1 MSGIKECIR
10 NCAAGAVIF
19 SMVGLTSGAALHA
32 QASSPASTSLPA
44 PVLNALARST
54 SVSLQLPDG
63 RTLQLENQYLVLTS
77 LDGKARSFPL
87 PTIRIGATTV
97 VLPNGRVLVWGGT
110 DPFGQLLADGEWFD
124 PAIGQ
129 FSAATATGLAPIT
142 GQNMTVLSDGDV
154 LVAGGWTAASG
165 DVDVVTLWHPATN
178 TSTALV
184 GTSPAR
190 LAQTATLLRDGTVAL
205 SGGFDLRG
213 AKVDDVQRFDPA
225 TGVLTKMGD
234 VAPDLA
240 KLTVVASM
248 PVADSTDNTADT
260 PISVRF
266 SQPIDP
272 RSVSVATVSLIG
284 PAGPVDVTIA
294 GVQNGRLAFVT
305 PHLDL
310 LTGSSYTLVLS
321 GIRGT
326 QGQRL
331 PFTSIGFRTAALSA
345 PASSA
350 SASRAADHASKDTN
364 ASASSSGIA
373 TAASKATV
381 AGGLAKSFTLYRST
395 GSQGSALTNASC
407 NTVTTTPHLCRQTS
421 YIKDGAWYPGQNNA
435 GIPGNGHWRLNLPD
449 MSAIQIAADAVTR
462 HEAVK
467 RAQTLSARASISS
480 SLSGELELIDGNPI
494 AHVQVTLGKVSAY
507 TDAQGRFTLNDV
519 PSGRQSLYVD
529 GTTAN
534 HTGYEYGQF
543 VVGVDVLP
551 GGITQMPY
559 HMYLPR
565 ILDRDK
571 IPLPS
576 PTTQDMVITH
586 PDIPGLEIHI
596 PAGTVMR
603 DHKGKVVTEFAIVP
617 TPVDRAP
624 FPVSENFPVYFSL
637 EPGGATVQS
646 INAKKPQ
653 GLTIVYPNYAHAPPG
668 AEANFYVYEP
678 KEGWRVYGK
687 GRVTADG
694 RQVEPEAGVNL
705 VWVMGGSFGLSNAH
719 PGDTNPTKE
728 CGPCAGDPVDLW
740 SGTLQES
747 QTDVHINDVMPIDV
761 TRLWHDNA
769 YLALDPRMFGGWRSN
784 YDMYLYSGT
793 GDFSKPNIRLPD
805 GNVLV
810 FSQIATRPGDTYTW
824 HYTTGGAS
832 PWNGAVLET
841 VSYNMRCG
849 AIIECFLLTT
859 RDGTQYQFTNG
870 YYAPSQLT
878 FIRDRFGNQVSLTWS
893 AGLLQQVTSPSGRYV
908 SFTYN
913 ADNSIASMAD
923 NTGRTWG
930 YTYHKKA
937 VVAGQNQFA
946 YFLDTVT
953 HPDTTTT
960 QFTYDDDYT
969 TPPSGQPA
977 THVPGTLLT
986 MTDRNG
992 NVVMSNHYAADSSQI
1007 SQQTL
1012 ADGSTYQFQYVLSNG
1027 VPGETDVTDP
1037 LGHVRRVLFDPASGY
1052 PASETWGYGTSL
1064 AQTTTYVR
1072 DANGLMSSMTDALG
1086 RTTTFGY
1093 DANNNVTQVTALA
1106 GTSNAVSASFTWTP
1120 DYNQLASR
1128 TDALGHTTSF
1138 AYTSGCLTGV
1148 TDPLG
1153 HTTSIACNGSGQ
1165 PVQITDALGHT
1176 SALAYQG
1183 NDLRGVTDALGRS
1196 LTFAVD
1202 SLGRLTSVS
1211 DPLGHTSLR
1220 QYNSNGWLTR
1230 STDPLGQITELG
1242 YDNEGH
1248 IISVTLP
1255 SGAVLATTY
1264 TPRYWVSQR
1273 TDALGQSEH
1282 WTYDGLG
1289 NVLSTTDRKNQ
1300 TTTYASRDAL
1310 GRFVQVTY
1318 ADGSTVMAD
1327 TYDAGNR
1334 LVKLT
1339 DSVSGPI
1346 TRSFDDLDHMT
1357 GESTPQGVV
1366 TYTYAPNG
1374 LRTSMVAA
1382 GQAPVTYTYDA
1393 ADRLASLSQGSESVG
1408 FTYDNANRR
1417 ATLTLPNGI
1426 VANYGYDA
1434 ANELTGITYTTAANT
1449 TVGDL
1454 GYTYD
1459 TAGRRIG
1466 QTGTLASDVLPTVTS
1481 ANSTFDLANRQAGFN
1496 GKTLSYDANGNL
1508 TGDGV
1513 STYVWNARN
1522 QLAQI
1527 QQGVTTVAS
1536 FSYDAAGRRIAKT
1549 ASGVTTGYLYDGAN
1563 AVQETQGTV
1572 INPIL
1577 TGLHVDERFA
1587 RNEGGT
1593 RSYFLTDALG
1603 STVALANAGGS
1614 LIQQYQYDPYGNAA
1628 TTPSTTNPY
1637 QYTGRENDGTGLY
1650 YYRARYYSPAMG
1662 RFISEDPIGF
1672 GGGQNNF
1679 YAYAGGSPLMYIDS
1693 NGKELLLAGIG
1704 AGIGG
1709 AFGLVQG
1716 IIAGHTGWELAADVG
1731 AGALTGGVAGLTN
1744 GMSLLVGIPLRAATG
1759 AAIEAGKQ
1767 KLVDGCVH
1775 DYVGIGLAGAGS
1787 LLGDASE
1794 FGSKGA
1800 WSAASAGAEK
1810 YGSAITGDIFG
1821 GALPLPA
1828 APSAPDR

>member
-1 MSGIKECIR
+1 M
-10 NCAAGAVIF
+10 
-19 SMVGLTSGAALHA
+19 
-32 QASSPASTSLPA
+32 
-44 PVLNALARST
+44 
-54 SVSLQLPDG
+54 
-63 RTLQLENQYLVLTS
+63 
-77 LDGKARSFPL
+77 
-87 PTIRIGATTV
+87 
-97 VLPNGRVLVWGGT
+97 
-110 DPFGQLLADGEWFD
+110 
-124 PAIGQ
+124 
-129 FSAATATGLAPIT
+129 
-142 GQNMTVLSDGDV
+142 
-154 LVAGGWTAASG
+154 
-165 DVDVVTLWHPATN
+165 
-178 TSTALV
+178 
-184 GTSPAR
+184 
-190 LAQTATLLRDGTVAL
+190 
-205 SGGFDLRG
+205 RG
-213 AKVDDVQRFDPA
+213 VKLDDVQRFDAA
-225 TGVLTKMGD
+225 TGALTKVGA
-234 VAPDLA
+234 VTPDLS
-240 KLTVVASM
+240 KLTVVSSM
-248 PVADSTDNTADT
+248 PMAGSADNAADT

-272 RSVSVATVSLIG
+272 RSVSAATVSLIG
-284 PAGPVDVTIA
+284 PAGPIDATVA
-294 GVQNGRLAFVT
+294 AVQNGRLAFVT

-321 GIRGT
+321 GVRGA

-345 PASSA
+345 PTPSA
-350 SASRAADHASKDTN
+350 SAQKAVSLTSRNMN
-364 ASASSSGIA
+364 ALTSSSSTA
-373 TAASKATV
+373 AAASKATT
-381 AGGLAKSFTLYRST
+381 ANESEKSFTLYRST
-395 GSQGSALTNASC
+395 GSQGNALTNAPC
-407 NTVTTTPHLCRQTS
+407 NIAMTTPHLCRQTS

-435 GIPGNGHWRLNLPD
+435 GIPGNGHWRLNQPD

-462 HEAVK
+462 HRAVK
-467 RAQTLSARASISS
+467 RAQTLSGQTGISS
-480 SLSGELELIDGNPI
+480 SLSGELKLIDGHPI
-494 AHVQVTLGKVSAY
+494 AHVQVTLGNVSTY
-507 TDAQGRFTLNDV
+507 TDVQGRFTLNGV

-534 HTGYEYGQF
+534 RTGYEYGQF

-559 HMYLPR
+559 RMYLPR

-646 INAKKPQ
+646 INSKKPQ
-653 GLTIVYPNYAHAPPG
+653 GLTIVYPNYGQALPG

-694 RQVEPEAGVNL
+694 RQIQPEPGVNL

-747 QTDVHINDVMPIDV
+747 QTDVDINDVMPINV

-769 YLALDPRMFGGWRSN
+769 YLALDSRMFGGWRSN
-784 YDMYLYSGT
+784 YDIYLYSGT

-832 PWNGAVLET
+832 PWNGAILET

-870 YYAPSQLT
+870 WYAPSQLT
-878 FIRDRFGNQVSLTWS
+878 FIRDRFGNQVSLTWN

-937 VVAGQNQFA
+937 VVAGQNQYA

-969 TPPSGQPA
+969 APPSGQPA

-1037 LGHVRRVLFDPASGY
+1037 LGHIRRVLFDPASGY

-1138 AYTSGCLTGV
+1138 AYTSGCLSGV

-1183 NDLRGVTDALGRS
+1183 NDLRGITDALGRS

-1230 STDPLGQITELG
+1230 STDPLGQITQLG

-1248 IISVTLP
+1248 VISVTLP

-1289 NVLSTTDRKNQ
+1289 DVLSTTDRKNQ
-1300 TTTYASRDAL
+1300 TTTYASRDTL

-1318 ADGSTVMAD
+1318 ADGSTVTAD

-1357 GESTPQGVV
+1357 GESTLQGVV

-1393 ADRLASLSQGSESVG
+1393 ANRLANLSQGSESVG

-1434 ANELTGITYTTAANT
+1434 ANQLTGITYTTATNT

-1459 TAGRRIG
+1459 TAGRRVG
-1466 QTGTLASDVLPTVTS
+1466 LTGTLASNLLPTVTT
-1481 ANSTFDLANRQAGFN
+1481 ATGTFDLANRQTEFN

-1508 TGDGV
+1508 TYDGTN
-1513 STYVWNARN
+1513 TYVWNARN

-1527 QQGVTTVAS
+1527 QQGATTVAS

-1549 ASGVTTGYLYDGAN
+1549 TSGVTTGYLYDGAN

-1572 INPIL
+1572 VNPIL

-1587 RNEGGT
+1587 RNEGST

-1603 STVALANAGGS
+1603 STVALANADGS
-1614 LIQQYQYDPYGNAA
+1614 LIQQYQYDPYGNATA
-1628 TTPSTTNPY
+1628 PPSTTNPY

-1650 YYRARYYSPAMG
+1650 YYRARYYNAAMG
-1662 RFISEDPIGF
+1662 RFISEDPLGF

-1679 YAYAGGSPLMYIDS
+1679 YAYVGGNPLMYMDPYGLDWQFGLS
-1693 NGKELLLAGIG
+1693 FSGSVFALL
-1704 AGIGG
+1704 GG
-1709 AFGLVQG
+1709 ASGSVS
-1716 IIAGHTGWELAADVG
+1716 
-1731 AGALTGGVAGLTN
+1731 AGLTTDGTLAGTSFYSTEQVN
-1744 GMSLLVGIPLRAATG
+1744 PMVGLGLYAGVGAAPVIGHTDGPLQEGASGWTPYIEGDLGAGEAASVGLNFDLDGNFGATG
-1759 AAIEAGKQ
+1759 AYPRGP
-1767 KLVDGCVH
+1767 LRVFP
-1775 DYVGIGLAGAGS
+1775 GAGMG
-1787 LLGDASE
+1787 LMVGVGASKSWTQKSMSFCE
-1794 FGSKGA
+1794 MSNGIQNVWNK
-1800 WSAASAGAEK
+1800 
-1810 YGSAITGDIFG
+1810 IF
-1821 GALPLPA
+1821 
-1828 APSAPDR
+1828 